1 MKIRFERF
9 IKKDR
14 KIITIK
20 IRISA
25 RIKVARV
32 AKIPTKMTIESI
44 FSTK

>member
-9 IKKDR
+9 RKKDR

-20 IRISA
+20 IGISA

-32 AKIPTKMTIESI
+32 SKIINRDLVEIK
-44 FSTK
+44 KKV